1 MVAGTGIAVIETL
14 IGISLTQ
21 LLAIW
26 AIIFVAGFV
35 RGLTGIGLAVVLVP
49 LVNLILPPERTVL
62 LAIIIGCLAGLMGYR
77 AAWRNVDKPLIVTM
91 TVATIAATP
100 LGLYLLFQTP
110 EEVARIAI
118 AAIALLAFFV
128 IILPRSPLPPP
139 GTLPA
144 ILTGLLTGLLGAFAA
159 IPGPPVIHYF
169 VRSGVRA
176 VKARDA
182 LIVIFLWAPLAVALI
197 ALAVGKLDWQLGA
210 LALACF
216 APLAIGN
223 AIGTRFFGTVPERYW
238 RFMVVT
244 LIAVAAAGAVF
255 RVL

>member
-1 MVAGTGIAVIETL
+1 MIETL

-169 VRSGVRA
+169 VRSGVPA

>member
-169 VRSGVRA
+169 VRSGVPA

>member
-1 MVAGTGIAVIETL
+1 MIEALT
-14 IGISLTQ
+14 GISLSE
-21 LLAIW
+21 LFAIW

-49 LVNLILPPERTVL
+49 LVNLVLPPERTVL
-62 LAIIIGCLAGLMGYR
+62 LAILIGCLAGLMGYR

-91 TVATIAATP
+91 TVATVAATP
-100 LGLYLLFQTP
+100 LGLYLLFQSP
-110 EEVARIAI
+110 EEVSRIVIAI
-118 AAIALLAFFV
+118 IAMLAFFV
-128 IILPRSPLPPP
+128 IILPRSPLPPS
-139 GTLPA
+139 GMLPA
-144 ILTGLLTGLLGAFAA
+144 ILTGFLTGLLGAFAA

-169 VRSGVRA
+169 VRSGVPA

-197 ALAVGKLDWQLGA
+197 ALAAGKLDWQLGA

-223 AIGTRFFGTVPERYW
+223 AIGARFFGRVPEKYW
-238 RFMVVT
+238 RFMIVT

-255 RVL
+255 RVF

>member
-1 MVAGTGIAVIETL
+1 MIETL

-159 IPGPPVIHYF
+159 IPGPPVIYYF
-169 VRSGVRA
+169 VRSGVPA